1 MSMTENSEISQ
12 EPIFAE
18 ITIINKKGLH
28 ARASAA
34 FVNTV
39 GEYNAEIDVTKD
51 GQTVGGLS
59 IMGLMMLA
67 ASQGSRI
74 LIEAR
79 GPEAR
84 EALDALT
91 TLIEARFNEEE

>member
-1 MSMTENSEISQ
+1 MSN

-18 ITIINKKGLH
+18 ITICNKKGLH

-34 FVNTV
+34 FVKCSDQFD
-39 GEYNAEIDVTKD
+39 AEIEVTKD
-51 GQTVGGLS
+51 GQTVGGSS

-74 LIEAR
+74 VIEAR
-79 GPEAR
+79 GNEA
-84 EALDALT
+84 EKALKALT
-91 TLIEARFNEEE
+91 DLIEARFHEGE